1 MRSKIFFLK
10 KKLSCACKQL
20 RGWKQQRVG
29 TSNIHV
35 LMFTFFYLGPKY
47 LGYHWLPQKIVYDFS
62 VISVLRWVIE
72 VMLRPYSTLLRI
84 AAHPCPCVPC
94 LHFFCDILVI
104 PLLFGKL
111 CQESNQVGFDLLV
124 NSTCQRVPAVWK
136 CPKLVAPGCFAQRAI
151 VTGVELKD
159 QKNFANSSCAWTH
172 WKKSAS
178 CWLWKG
184 WAGAIQQ
191 YSSSVLEFLWFR
203 SYQALLKRKVTM
215 EVESSISTA
224 PRNFHRQCGCAGSTH
239 HLGED
244 VFYVTICVHYVTIG
258 TTWDCDFMRLWF
270 YDTMTF
276 WYHDWY
282 L

>member
-1 MRSKIFFLK
+1 MFFL
-10 KKLSCACKQL
+10 
-20 RGWKQQRVG
+20 
-29 TSNIHV
+29 
-35 LMFTFFYLGPKY
+35 FTFFYLGPKY

-84 AAHPCPCVPC
+84 AAHPCPCVLC

-159 QKNFANSSCAWTH
+159 PKTLQIQVAHERIEQNLPAVDFGRAGQVPYSNTAQACWNSFGSVPI
-172 WKKSAS
+172 KQS
-178 CWLWKG
+178 LKG
-184 WAGAIQQ
+184 
-191 YSSSVLEFLWFR
+191 R
-203 SYQALLKRKVTM
+203 
-215 EVESSISTA
+215 
-224 PRNFHRQCGCAGSTH
+224 
-239 HLGED
+239 
-244 VFYVTICVHYVTIG
+244 
-258 TTWDCDFMRLWF
+258 
-270 YDTMTF
+270 
-276 WYHDWY
+276 
-282 L
+282 

>member
-72 VMLRPYSTLLRI
+72 VMMRPYSTLLRI

-159 QKNFANSSCAWTH
+159 QKNFANSSCA
-172 WKKSAS
+172 
-178 CWLWKG
+178 
-184 WAGAIQQ
+184 
-191 YSSSVLEFLWFR
+191 
-203 SYQALLKRKVTM
+203 
-215 EVESSISTA
+215 
-224 PRNFHRQCGCAGSTH
+224 
-239 HLGED
+239 
-244 VFYVTICVHYVTIG
+244 
-258 TTWDCDFMRLWF
+258 
-270 YDTMTF
+270 
-276 WYHDWY
+276 
-282 L
+282 

>member
-1 MRSKIFFLK
+1 MFFL
-10 KKLSCACKQL
+10 
-20 RGWKQQRVG
+20 
-29 TSNIHV
+29 
-35 LMFTFFYLGPKY
+35 FTFFYLGPKY

-84 AAHPCPCVPC
+84 AARPCPCVPC

-159 QKNFANSSCAWTH
+159 QKT
-172 WKKSAS
+172 
-178 CWLWKG
+178 LQRY
-184 WAGAIQQ
+184 I
-191 YSSSVLEFLWFR
+191 
-203 SYQALLKRKVTM
+203 
-215 EVESSISTA
+215 
-224 PRNFHRQCGCAGSTH
+224 
-239 HLGED
+239 
-244 VFYVTICVHYVTIG
+244 
-258 TTWDCDFMRLWF
+258 
-270 YDTMTF
+270 
-276 WYHDWY
+276 
-282 L
+282 